1 MTHIRFCDVKE
12 DWQRAYLE
20 DGLDDLDTSVETTFH
35 GASLQEVPEPDL
47 ESTQILS
54 VFIDSDCGREQ
65 LEKLPDLQFVTT
77 RSTGFDHVDLDV
89 CRERDIPVSNVPTY
103 GEHTVAEHTFAL
115 LLNLSRR
122 VHEVV
127 QSTPPGDFEFG
138 GTRGFDL
145 RGKTMGLIGTGHIG
159 KHVAKMARGF
169 GMDVVAHDV
178 DEDPF
183 IAELLNY
190 RYVSLDDLL
199 ESADIISLHLPLND
213 HTHHILGADELK
225 RCKDDAIIINTARGG
240 LIDTNAL
247 LRELE
252 NDHLGGAGL
261 DVIEGEEMILS
272 EPELNEKEFSREK
285 LEQLVENSRLLK
297 RDDVIFTPHMAYN
310 SREAIERIL
319 DTTIGNIRSYLDGQ
333 PTNTV
338 N

>member
-1 MTHIRFCDVKE
+1 MTDLLFCDVKE

-20 DGLDDLDTSVETTFH
+20 EGVQDIDGDLHTRFH
-35 GASLQEVPEPDL
+35 EVSLQDVPESDRTPADL
-47 ESTQILS
+47 LS
-54 VFIDSDCGREQ
+54 VFIDSDCGRAQ
-65 LEKLPDLQFVTT
+65 LETLPELQFLTT
-77 RSTGFDHVDLDV
+77 RSTGFDHVDLEY
-89 CRERDIPVSNVPTY
+89 CRERNIPVSNVPTY

-145 RGKTMGLIGTGHIG
+145 RGKTMGVIGTGHIG

-169 GMDVVAHDV
+169 GMEVLAYDV
-178 DEDPF
+178 DQDPF

-190 RYVSLDDLL
+190 RYVSLDALL
-199 ESADIISLHLPLND
+199 DSADIISLHLPLNEQTK
-213 HTHHILGADELK
+213 HLLGSEELK

-247 LRELE
+247 LQELE
-252 NDHLGGAGL
+252 NNRLGGAGL

-285 LEQLVENSRLLK
+285 LEKLVENSRLLK

-319 DTTIGNIRSYLDGQ
+319 ETTLNNIRSYLDGA
-333 PTNTV
+333 PANTV
-338 N
+338 T